1 MKRWMSILATLIFAV
16 CLSASAKDNKKNVE
30 RGMSQQ
36 EVINILGEPKLR
48 RFDEYGDKWEFYKT
62 SIIAD
67 DKYIVVRFDR
77 TGKVVS
83 YNSRFIEP
91 IANNAGC
98 RPQRPTPP
106 AYEEV
111 PLPIEPMY
119 PVYCLDDASFSK
131 LYNKVKKASFDDT
144 KFDLLEVASLGCY
157 YSCAQTVRMMKM
169 FSFGDEQLKVLRMMA
184 PRIIDPQNA
193 TDIYKVFSFDSE
205 KEKAGEIMRRS
216 R

>member
-1 MKRWMSILATLIFAV
+1 M
-16 CLSASAKDNKKNVE
+16 C
-30 RGMSQQ
+30 G
-36 EVINILGEPKLR
+36 
-48 RFDEYGDKWEFYKT
+48 
-62 SIIAD
+62 

-91 IANNAGC
+91 IANNAGG